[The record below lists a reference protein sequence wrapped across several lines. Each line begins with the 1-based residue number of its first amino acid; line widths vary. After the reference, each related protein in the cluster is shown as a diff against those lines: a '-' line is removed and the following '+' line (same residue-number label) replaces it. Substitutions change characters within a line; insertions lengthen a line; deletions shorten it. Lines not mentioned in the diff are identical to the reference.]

1 MTRRPGGQPHD
12 SERRRQTELRE
23 VLDELL
29 DHVRELANRA
39 RDMESSELEFAQERL
54 EWLAD
59 EIWRTVIG
67 PSDTKP

>member
-1 MTRRPGGQPHD
+1 MIQRSGNPPRDP
-12 SERRRQTELRE
+12 ERRRQTELRE

-67 PSDTKP
+67 SGEKKS

>member
-1 MTRRPGGQPHD
+1 LTAQQGGPPRD

-59 EIWRTVIG
+59 EIWRTVTG
-67 PSDTKP
+67 PGDTS